1 MRKFT
6 GTAWVIEF
14 SAKHSRKN
22 TLTAQG
28 SQPDFSKYSYFNE
41 KMNLSIVKT
50 ISHVKR
56 VRKKY
61 VSDYL

>member
-41 KMNLSIVKT
+41 KNEF
-50 ISHVKR
+50 
-56 VRKKY
+56 KY
-61 VSDYL
+61 SKDNFS